1 MTNQTEPTPNA
12 NAQLQGA
19 LADLKTDF
27 IQKITQL
34 ENLLQPSTQTGE
46 SAEESE
52 FSAGY
57 IAFASVQEDRTVAEI
72 EEIVNKIAADY
83 GVSISKLNP
92 KWGAYEL
99 TFNERIYASILI
111 SFVYA
116 LSANHLYVVRLF

>member
-1 MTNQTEPTPNA
+1 MADQTKPTPNA

-34 ENLLQPSTQTGE
+34 ENMLRPATQTGE
-46 SAEESE
+46 GEKESE

-57 IAFASVQEDRTVAEI
+57 IAFASGQEDRTVTEI

>member
-1 MTNQTEPTPNA
+1 MADQTEPNP

-19 LADLKTDF
+19 LEDLKASF
-27 IQKITQL
+27 LQKVTQL
-34 ENLLQPSTQTGE
+34 ENTLQPTGQP
-46 SAEESE
+46 AEGEAESE

-57 IAFASVQEDRTVAEI
+57 IAFASAQEERTFAEI

-99 TFNERIYASILI
+99 TFNERIDASILI

>member
-1 MTNQTEPTPNA
+1 MADQTEPTPNA

-19 LADLKTDF
+19 LADLKTNF

-34 ENLLQPSTQTGE
+34 EDMLQPSGQTGE
-46 SAEESE
+46 GEEENE

-57 IAFASVQEDRTVAEI
+57 IAFASAQEDRTVAEI
-72 EEIVNKIAADY
+72 EEIVNKIATDY
-83 GVSISKLNP
+83 GVSISTLNP